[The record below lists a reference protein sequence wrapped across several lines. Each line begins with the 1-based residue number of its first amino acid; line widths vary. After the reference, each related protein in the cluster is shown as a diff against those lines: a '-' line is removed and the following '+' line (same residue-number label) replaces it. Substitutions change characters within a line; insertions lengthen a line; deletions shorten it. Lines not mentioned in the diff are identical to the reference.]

1 MRTFFTSIILFALC
15 SWILAVVPAGYYQS
29 AEGKNGAELKTI
41 LHQIIANDTT
51 GNLSLG
57 SGAGRTWEAF
67 YSTDRDMTTNAV
79 IDMYS
84 PEIRYFPSPNPDF
97 ASFGQDV
104 HIEHSLPRSWWG
116 GSTSVAANTDLHHLF
131 PADGVTNNAK
141 SNHPLGV
148 VTGTLFFDNG
158 VSKVGNGNYPGY
170 TNRVF
175 EPADEYKGDFARAY
189 LYIATAYQNYSGAWN
204 SPMMDNNTYPV
215 FNNWAIHLLLQWH
228 RQDPVSVKETTR
240 NNVVYSFQNNRN
252 PYIDYP
258 QLAEHVWGNM
268 ATVPFYINSVPTAA
282 RLNAFVSSLSSNV
295 TMTITTNINTP
306 AQRAIHVKCSNLQ
319 GAVTLSITGAN
330 ASLFSISK
338 SSLTQSAATNGED
351 IVVTYSPNITGTH
364 SAVLTI
370 SSPNASAF
378 VINLS
383 GLSR

>member
-1 MRTFFTSIILFALC
+1 MRTFITSILIALC
-15 SWILAVVPAGYYQS
+15 SWVLAVVPAGYYNS

-51 GNLSLG
+51 GNLSYG
-57 SGAGRTWEAF
+57 SGAGRTWEGF

-84 PEIRYFPSPNPDF
+84 PEIRYYPDPNPTF
-97 ASFGQDV
+97 ASFGQEV

-116 GSTSVAANTDLHHLF
+116 GSTSVAAYTDLHHLF
-131 PADGVTNNAK
+131 PSDGVTNNAK
-141 SNHPLGV
+141 SNYPLGV

-189 LYIATAYQNYSGAWN
+189 LYIATTYQNYSGSWS

-215 FNNWAIHLLLQWH
+215 FNEWAIDLLLQWH
-228 RQDPVSVKETTR
+228 RQDPVSEKETTR

-258 QLAEHVWGNM
+258 QLAEHVWGDM
-268 ATVPFYINSVPTAA
+268 TDVPFYINPASTGP
-282 RLNAFVSSLSSNV
+282 RLNAYVATLSSNV
-295 TMTITTNINTP
+295 TMTITTNNNTS
-306 AQRAIHVKCSNLQ
+306 AQRSIQVKCDNLQ
-319 GAVTLSITGAN
+319 GAVTLSITGPN
-330 ASLFSISK
+330 AGLFSISK
-338 SSLTQSAATNGED
+338 SSLSQSAATNGED
-351 IVVTYSPNITGTH
+351 IVITYAPTTTGTH
-364 SAVLTI
+364 SATLTI
-370 SSPNASAF
+370 SSPNAAAF

-383 GLSR
+383 GVSQ